1 MLEQLK
7 KFPFG
12 FIVCCLTFTF
22 ERLAYY
28 GGKWGIAVF
37 VVLEAA
43 NGGLGLTTEQGAV
56 FSSQFVAWTYIT
68 PIIGG
73 FIADRYVSPRLL
85 VPLGEVLMAAG
96 WFAISRAQGAG
107 GVWLAIILLAVG
119 TGFFKGNVS
128 GINGRQFAND
138 KDTLTTAFSL
148 QYMFVNIGSF
158 CGTTFLALIGT
169 QGAGFRAMFMACAGF
184 MLLDAVWWLFG
195 MKYLGD
201 AGKKP
206 FLIDNRTEDIEN
218 ADLAKDNRALTSLEK
233 SRIVA
238 ILIVTFLSGLF
249 WLFWY
254 LLYMP
259 VYYEFGPA
267 SQGGMGWANWNLGAS
282 FEMPTAWFDS
292 MNGLLCIILAPVLAS
307 VWNNLS
313 KKGKDLSMMTK
324 TALGIMLLGLGVAA
338 MSLGGIIFNNS
349 GVPVG
354 VWLIILTAVCMS
366 VGEMLFSPLGN
377 SFISEYAPKKYLGTL
392 LGAWPFVIFFAGLAY
407 GPLYNAMRVN
417 FTRSFMIAAII
428 VFACGAAMLL
438 FKNKFELMINGTEE
452 QRRELAEAE
461 K

>member
-1 MLEQLK
+1 MEELTMLEQLK

-12 FIVCCLTFTF
+12 FIVCCLSFTF

-37 VVLEAA
+37 VVLAAA
-43 NGGLGLTTEQGAV
+43 NGGLGLTTEQGAI

-73 FIADRYVSPRLL
+73 FIADRWVSPRLL
-85 VPLGEVLMAAG
+85 VPVGEILMAAG
-96 WFAISRAQGAG
+96 WFAISRATGAG

-128 GINGRQFAND
+128 GINGRQFDND

-169 QGAGFRAMFMACAGF
+169 QGAGYRAMFMACAVF
-184 MLLDAVWWLFG
+184 MLIDAAWWLFG

-206 FLIDNRTEDIEN
+206 FLIDNRTEDVEN
-218 ADLAKDNRALTSLEK
+218 ADVEKDKRPLTKLEK
-233 SRIVA
+233 NRVIA
-238 ILIVTFLSGLF
+238 ILVLTFLSGLF

-267 SQGGMGWANWNLGAS
+267 SQGGMGWANWNLGAN

-292 MNGLLCIILAPVLAS
+292 MNGLLCIILA
-307 VWNNLS
+307 
-313 KKGKDLSMMTK
+313 
-324 TALGIMLLGLGVAA
+324 MLLGLGVAMMVVGA
-338 MSLGGIIFNNS
+338 GIYN
-349 GVPVG
+349 GTGKPVG
-354 VWLIILTAVCMS
+354 VWIIIMTAILMS

-392 LGAWPFVIFFAGLAY
+392 LGAWPFIIFFAGLAY
-407 GPLYNAMRVN
+407 GPLYNAMRGS
-417 FTRSFMIAAII
+417 FSRSFLIAAII
-428 VFACGAAMLL
+428 VFVAGALMLF
-438 FKNKFELMINGTEE
+438 FKNKFEAMIEGTEE
-452 QRRELAEAE
+452 QKRELAEAE